1 MRFYVKVRNNTFFLS
16 QGREAEQPGVHG
28 GLEEF
33 WGALEGQE
41 SPGLNFLHQAERER
55 LVGPAHCSG
64 ER

>member
-1 MRFYVKVRNNTFFLS
+1 MPSLTTQFFS
-16 QGREAEQPGVHG
+16 QGREAEQQCVHG